1 LEGNARE
8 YLWTMTR
15 HVKHDPQK
23 FIRELVHATFK
34 DANGYVEGLNAQK
47 LDLLIEKYTVKK
59 VSIEHLRNQWRDINE
74 RLNGSLFSPS
84 FQDSVNYKNSYRQ
97 ISNAFNSIISAICE
111 MEDCQ
116 NDQTSQ
122 EEDTE
127 SDVKSESESRVEPE
141 EPVKEPETKLII
153 EKVKDDVGVIK
164 TAIKSLAQASEQLNL
179 DELAKDS
186 KHAEKV
192 INDLN
197 KKCLVYTEDLM
208 KDLLNL
214 DQVVCSQE
222 DKPLRKVQV
231 NNIQDLLNDVDS
243 IKQKLLGF
251 QNELKRREQQQL
263 EETKK
268 KEIEQRK
275 LEEERRQKEL
285 EEKKKELEE
294 KKKEALNQAQEKEKP
309 ERLEQER
316 EKKIPQNMWR
326 SLKFNADFKIND
338 FADRYVLRAN
348 IPRMKE
354 EDIKISL
361 SKNNDNITISGFRE
375 PTDAELQQMRKQLA
389 TERKRDIYGQYY
401 PPNEDEVKHLL
412 RLGAGRFGQFSETY
426 SIDPNR
432 VNVNDIQ
439 ASYQGGVVQVV
450 IPKYRQIR
458 SPSHNYGRQRSPR
471 NFFQDDDFFW

>member
-1 LEGNARE
+1 
-8 YLWTMTR
+8 
-15 HVKHDPQK
+15 
-23 FIRELVHATFK
+23 
-34 DANGYVEGLNAQK
+34 
-47 LDLLIEKYTVKK
+47 
-59 VSIEHLRNQWRDINE
+59 
-74 RLNGSLFSPS
+74 
-84 FQDSVNYKNSYRQ
+84 
-97 ISNAFNSIISAICE
+97 
-111 MEDCQ
+111 
-116 NDQTSQ
+116 
-122 EEDTE
+122 
-127 SDVKSESESRVEPE
+127 
-141 EPVKEPETKLII
+141 
-153 EKVKDDVGVIK
+153 
-164 TAIKSLAQASEQLNL
+164 
-179 DELAKDS
+179 
-186 KHAEKV
+186 
-192 INDLN
+192 
-197 KKCLVYTEDLM
+197 
-208 KDLLNL
+208 
-214 DQVVCSQE
+214 
-222 DKPLRKVQV
+222 
-231 NNIQDLLNDVDS
+231 
-243 IKQKLLGF
+243 
-251 QNELKRREQQQL
+251 
-263 EETKK
+263 
-268 KEIEQRK
+268 
-275 LEEERRQKEL
+275 
-285 EEKKKELEE
+285 
-294 KKKEALNQAQEKEKP
+294 
-309 ERLEQER
+309 
-316 EKKIPQNMWR
+316 MWR